1 MTSDLLAEP
10 KALQDGA
17 ALFRSVADVMPQIVW
32 STLPDGF
39 HDYYN
44 RGW

>member
-1 MTSDLLAEP
+1 MTKLPVPAATDRDNPQSALRLLA
-10 KALQDGA
+10 D
-17 ALFRSVADVMPQIVW
+17 SMPQLIF

-44 RGW
+44 RHW